1 MITVSLSWKALPNII
16 SFARLVAVP
25 VVIWMFLTD
34 RVAVAFWLFVAAGV
48 SDAIDGYLAK
58 KLDARTVL
66 GSYMDP
72 LADKLLLISI
82 FLLLGRGDYV
92 PVWLVVLI
100 VARDAALLGI
110 STLVVRKDRT
120 TAMRPLLISKL
131 NTTLQIVLAGL
142 VLARLGLGFPDLGSG
157 HDILV
162 YAVAVT
168 TTISGIAYL
177 WRMHAVSP
185 TGAPPRE
192 EG

>member
-1 MITVSLSWKALPNII
+1 MSLSWKALPNII
-16 SFARLVAVP
+16 SFARLIVVP

-34 RVAVAFWLFVAAGV
+34 RMAAAFWLFVAAGV

-58 KLDARTVL
+58 KLKARSVL
-66 GSYMDP
+66 GSYLDP
-72 LADKLLLISI
+72 LADKLLLIAV

-100 VARDAALLGI
+100 VARDAALLGV
-110 STLVVRKDRT
+110 SSLVVSKDRK
-120 TAMRPLLISKL
+120 TAMRPLLVSKL

-142 VLARLGLGFPDLGSG
+142 VLARLGLGFPDIGTG
-157 HDILV
+157 HDVLV

-185 TGAPPRE
+185 TGAPPGGE
-192 EG
+192 Q

>member
-1 MITVSLSWKALPNII
+1 MSLSWKALPNII

-25 VVIWMFLTD
+25 IVIWMFLTD
-34 RVAVAFWLFVAAGV
+34 RVAVAFWLFIAAGV

-72 LADKLLLISI
+72 LADKLLLISV
-82 FLLLGRGDYV
+82 FLMLGRGDYV
-92 PVWLVVLI
+92 PMWLVVLI
-100 VARDAALLGI
+100 VARDAALLGV

-142 VLARLGLGFPDLGSG
+142 VLARLGLGFPNIGLG

-162 YAVAVT
+162 YAVAIT

-185 TGAPPRE
+185 TGAPPGE